1 MTGGTELIEVIKQ
14 HMAREQMWNEWKAT
28 RSTVLVQQHCAEEHV
43 QSKMDLSARPM
54 NDVRLLSL
62 HDTMSRFVGAGASGD
77 A

>member
-1 MTGGTELIEVIKQ
+1 MTGGTELIEVIKK

-54 NDVRLLSL
+54 SDVRALSL
-62 HDTMSRFVGAGASGD
+62 RNTMSGFVGAGETD
-77 A
+77 DV